1 MQAIQSWN
9 VSTVLAVALML
20 VAAAMLILGLS
31 MTRRLRGQDRSR
43 QVVEQALA
51 TREGRVKAAAAP
63 AAEGA
68 QGRLAAATR
77 ATTRSASA

>member
-1 MQAIQSWN
+1 MQAIESWN

-51 TREGRVKAAAAP
+51 ARGAARGGGQAA
-63 AAEGA
+63 G
-68 QGRLAAATR
+68 GMKHDL
-77 ATTRSASA
+77 